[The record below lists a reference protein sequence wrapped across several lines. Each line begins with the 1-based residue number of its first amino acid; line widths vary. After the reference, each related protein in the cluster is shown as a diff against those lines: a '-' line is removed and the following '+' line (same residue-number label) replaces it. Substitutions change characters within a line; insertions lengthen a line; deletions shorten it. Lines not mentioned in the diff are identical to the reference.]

1 MKILLDSLTICVRN
15 LAKNESTSKGIYLM
29 LELRLYKKAR
39 KPTTKSFV
47 DIKPGMMIYN
57 GN

>member
-1 MKILLDSLTICVRN
+1 MKILLDSLTICVSN
-15 LAKNESTSKGIYLM
+15 LAKNESKSKGIYLM

-47 DIKPGMMIYN
+47 DIKPSMMI
-57 GN
+57 